1 MKFLPIIIFLI
12 LLSTQTTI
20 FAVDESDVSIQGLK
34 KTYKVGEI
42 MDFTVNYPSFCGS
55 NLFAVEDIKTDSI
68 IWERTINIGCQQ
80 ENEFLD
86 RQESKH
92 ITTESPKPGG
102 ATTHADPVITSYEG
116 EFRLI
121 YESQQIKKIWTYRV
135 FEKIPLH
142 LDTDAHIRLVFLA
155 IFYIVLPLYV
165 YKEELSKFRK

>member
-1 MKFLPIIIFLI
+1 MKFLLVIIFLVF
-12 LLSTQTTI
+12 LSAQTTV
-20 FAVDESDVSIQGLK
+20 FAVDESNVSIHGLK
-34 KTYKVGEI
+34 KLYKVGEI
-42 MDFTVNYPSFCGS
+42 MDFIVSYPSFCGN
-55 NLFAVEDIKTDSI
+55 NLFAVEDIKTDSR
-68 IWERTINIGCQQ
+68 IWERVINIGCQQ

-86 RQESKH
+86 RQESKR

-121 YESQQIKKIWTYRV
+121 YESQQIKKIWTYQV

-142 LDTDAHIRLVFLA
+142 LDSDAHIRLAFLA
-155 IFYIVLPLYV
+155 VFYIILPLYV